1 MLYMR
6 WERFFTRKTQFF
18 EVKNDKE
25 SKIIQ
30 HLKIF
35 IFTHKCFIC
44 AENAF
49 LQGKTNFFKFKNFEN
64 LKF

>member
-35 IFTHKCFIC
+35 IFTHKYFIC

-49 LQGKTNFFKFKNFEN
+49 LQGKTNFLY
-64 LKF
+64 LKILKI

>member
-30 HLKIF
+30 QKFLFSLINALYALRTHFYKVKRIFLNLKI
-35 IFTHKCFIC
+35 
-44 AENAF
+44 
-49 LQGKTNFFKFKNFEN
+49 
-64 LKF
+64 LKI

>member
-35 IFTHKCFIC
+35 IFTHKYFIS

-49 LQGKTNFFKFKNFEN
+49 FIFCV
-64 LKF
+64 